1 MGDFS
6 ASRKRNV
13 KPVSSV
19 LNVTTRDV
27 DCSALATAPAD
38 GSFVTLSGTRGTA
51 DLDKVSY
58 SMVWGSALRSDRQA
72 LGDRR
77 VSVLAHGGIEVECAL
92 YIAGNDAVNLD
103 APGNFPVGTLVQAS
117 AIEDDDNNTLQL
129 ALAPLAAEGWAV
141 GFVTA
146 APSAL
151 PANDRAI
158 TVYLYDKPMHVS
170 AEASQ

>member
-38 GSFVTLSGTRGTA
+38 GSFVTLSGTRGDTA
-51 DLDKVSY
+51 LDKVSY
-58 SMVWGSALRSDRQA
+58 SLVWGSALRSDRQA

-92 YIAGNDAVNLD
+92 YTAGDDAVNLN
-103 APGNFPVGTLVQAS
+103 AAGNFPVGTLVQAS
-117 AIEDDDNNTLQL
+117 ANGDGDL

-146 APSAL
+146 APAAL

-170 AEASQ
+170 VEASQA

>member
-1 MGDFS
+1 MSDFS

-77 VSVLAHGGIEVECAL
+77 VAVLAHGGIEVECSLYTAADDNKAL
-92 YIAGNDAVNLD
+92 SDED
-103 APGNFPVGTLVQAS
+103 NFKPGTLVQAS
-117 AIEDDDNNTLQL
+117 ANGDGELVL
-129 ALAPLAAEGWAV
+129 ARLSGSEGWAV

-146 APSAL
+146 APDAA
-151 PANDRAI
+151 PADDRPI

-170 AEASQ
+170 VEASQ

>member
-38 GSFVTLSGTRGTA
+38 GSFVTLSGTRGVA
-51 DLDKVSY
+51 DTDAVSY

-77 VSVLAHGGIEVECAL
+77 VAVLAHGGIEVECAL
-92 YIAGNDAVNLD
+92 YVSTPDNQGAEQALSHSANY
-103 APGNFPVGTLVQAS
+103 PVGRLVKA
-117 AIEDDDNNTLQL
+117 AANGDGELVIH
-129 ALAPLAAEGWAV
+129 PLTEEGWAV
-141 GFVTA
+141 GFVTGTSDKVA
-146 APSAL
+146 AD
-151 PANDRAI
+151 DRPI

>member
-1 MGDFS
+1 MAMKHFS

-27 DCSALATAPAD
+27 DCSALAAAPAD
-38 GSFVTLSGTRGTA
+38 GSFVTLSGTRGTDNTDA
-51 DLDKVSY
+51 VSY

-77 VSVLAHGGIEVECAL
+77 VAVLAHGGIEVDCSLYSYDDAGGDAL
-92 YIAGNDAVNLD
+92 SAA
-103 APGNFPVGTLVQAS
+103 FPVGSLVQA
-117 AIEDDDNNTLQL
+117 ATNGTDLVIQ
-129 ALAPLAAEGWAV
+129 PLAADAEGWAV

-146 APSAL
+146 TSDKDGAD
-151 PANDRAI
+151 DRPI
-158 TVYLYDKPMHVS
+158 RVYLYDKPRHVS
-170 AEASQ
+170 PN